1 MDTTVQGRNFCIK
14 SLTLPNTCLL
24 KLQQNPISYWDF
36 CFFFSICSCVFLK
49 DFHNSY
55 LIQSLLCINDAWL
68 SEAAGIIRYNTCS
81 VNVIWEKKKAISWH
95 DDFQWL
101 LLYKKNKPNTTAM
114 SLWSPTTWVRALPSL
129 SSRFRMRHL
138 LLPTA
143 FPTPFLKGTHGRT
156 GTLNFPY
163 VAIKMGI
170 YPYCRTVAKQTSLD
184 LHAVLPK
191 YNLCIP
197 PHKQKKHSE
206 EVISSCLYVS
216 DLEGVA
222 HYCKWNRVLICGLP
236 VTHYSDLCGGWWGGC
251 GNISLL
257 DQGY

>member
-55 LIQSLLCINDAWL
+55 LIQSLLCINDTWL

-101 LLYKKNKPNTTAM
+101 LLYKKNKPNTTVM
-114 SLWSPTTWVRALPSL
+114 SLWT
-129 SSRFRMRHL
+129 L
-138 LLPTA
+138 LLECVL
-143 FPTPFLKGTHGRT
+143 FLHCHRASGW
-156 GTLNFPY
+156 
-163 VAIKMGI
+163 GI
-170 YPYCRTVAKQTSLD
+170 CCSL
-184 LHAVLPK
+184 LLFLP
-191 YNLCIP
+191 P
-197 PHKQKKHSE
+197 SWRAPMAGQAHS
-206 EVISSCLYVS
+206 
-216 DLEGVA
+216 
-222 HYCKWNRVLICGLP
+222 
-236 VTHYSDLCGGWWGGC
+236 
-251 GNISLL
+251 ISLMWPSKWESIPTVE
-257 DQGY
+257 Q

>member
-81 VNVIWEKKKAISWH
+81 VSVIWEKKRKLFLGMMIFNDCS
-95 DDFQWL
+95 
-101 LLYKKNKPNTTAM
+101 YIKKTKPNSTAM

-129 SSRFRMRHL
+129 SSHFRMRHL

-206 EVISSCLYVS
+206 EVISSCLYAS

-222 HYCKWNRVLICGLP
+222 HDCKWNRVLICGLP
-236 VTHYSDLCGGWWGGC
+236 VTRYSDLC

>member
-1 MDTTVQGRNFCIK
+1 MPAEIVTK
-14 SLTLPNTCLL
+14 SHQLL
-24 KLQQNPISYWDF
+24 RFLL
-36 CFFFSICSCVFLK
+36 FFSICSCIFLK

-81 VNVIWEKKKAISWH
+81 VSVIWEKKRKLFLGMMIFNDCS
-95 DDFQWL
+95 
-101 LLYKKNKPNTTAM
+101 YIKKTKPNSTAM

-129 SSRFRMRHL
+129 SSHFRMRHL

-184 LHAVLPK
+184 LHAVLPE

-206 EVISSCLYVS
+206 EVISSCLYAS

-236 VTHYSDLCGGWWGGC
+236 VTRYSDLC